1 MPAEIPVG
9 DPDNVSSIVSYLV
22 KPEASFITGQWR
34 RRLLSISGRLDVILT
49 GQAISPNG
57 GAVFD

>member
-34 RRLLSISGRLDVILT
+34 PPIYQRQARRHFVMASYLS
-49 GQAISPNG
+49 
-57 GAVFD
+57 